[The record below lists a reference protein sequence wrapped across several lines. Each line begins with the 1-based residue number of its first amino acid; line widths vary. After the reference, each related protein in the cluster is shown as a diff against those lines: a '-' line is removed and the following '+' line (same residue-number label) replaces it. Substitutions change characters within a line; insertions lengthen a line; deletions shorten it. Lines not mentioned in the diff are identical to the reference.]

1 MTGGRI
7 TGLIHMPPRAQKILS
22 RPVNAMLAKRVRA
35 QLVGDTSM
43 GARER
48 RERAEETCAKQAG
61 EALQA
66 HPWQDSD
73 TLSLASHEMLVSMVW
88 RYCLDAPV
96 GLQPGRECGH
106 KTCGYCGPALP
117 ALRDTEQRIQLA
129 HGARREW
136 LEHTVRGCA
145 WSRGVQR
152 LCHDAVLKVLKLM
165 MESAGFEDVVMEDR
179 WWDEG
184 DDEAKDTRR
193 PDITAFNP
201 RIRRRVVI
209 DVVGAWAMQAGGSK
223 DGRWREPGHSANV
236 KALGKWRSYKGARR
250 RQEEGGMGW
259 LVKGKG
265 TAADVFVP
273 FAFEVGGAL
282 GSEAEA
288 FLRECTAVAEWKNQ
302 GVGDLAH
309 WSSMTW
315 GGHWRQRIG
324 VEIARGV
331 ARCVERA
338 ATGGWA
344 SSGTGRGCSH
354 EYDPDCG

>member
-1 MTGGRI
+1 MSGQCDEVHRRLPGGGRRNSGGPLSLYCVYTKALAKALASAFEDCRKVTERMYPGGEVERRAEDNKGHWLHLTGGRI

-73 TLSLASHEMLVSMVW
+73 TLSLASHEMLVSVVW

-193 PDITAFNP
+193 PDIKTQRFCA
-201 RIRRRVVI
+201 
-209 DVVGAWAMQAGGSK
+209 
-223 DGRWREPGHSANV
+223 
-236 KALGKWRSYKGARR
+236 SYS
-250 RQEEGGMGW
+250 QTCPLPPCIM
-259 LVKGKG
+259 
-265 TAADVFVP
+265 
-273 FAFEVGGAL
+273 
-282 GSEAEA
+282 
-288 FLRECTAVAEWKNQ
+288 
-302 GVGDLAH
+302 
-309 WSSMTW
+309 
-315 GGHWRQRIG
+315 
-324 VEIARGV
+324 GV
-331 ARCVERA
+331 ALSDRRLSYR
-338 ATGGWA
+338 
-344 SSGTGRGCSH
+344 SSCIT
-354 EYDPDCG
+354 

>member
-1 MTGGRI
+1 
-7 TGLIHMPPRAQKILS
+7 
-22 RPVNAMLAKRVRA
+22 MLAKRVRA

-106 KTCGYCGPALP
+106 KTCEYCGPALP

-129 HGARREW
+129 HGARRER

-145 WSRGVQR
+145 WSRGIQR

-184 DDEAKDTRR
+184 DEEAKDTRR

-209 DVVGAWAMQAGGSK
+209 DVVGAWAMQAGGRK

-236 KALGKWRSYKGARR
+236 KALGEWRS
-250 RQEEGGMGW
+250 
-259 LVKGKG
+259 
-265 TAADVFVP
+265 
-273 FAFEVGGAL
+273 
-282 GSEAEA
+282 
-288 FLRECTAVAEWKNQ
+288 
-302 GVGDLAH
+302 
-309 WSSMTW
+309 
-315 GGHWRQRIG
+315 
-324 VEIARGV
+324 
-331 ARCVERA
+331 
-338 ATGGWA
+338 
-344 SSGTGRGCSH
+344 
-354 EYDPDCG
+354 